1 MSKSKNIFKRLLDE
15 KPWSSSSEWFIPTH
29 VFIWILIILFALWL
43 DSIGG
48 SKEEIHYID
57 PIHNDITERMS

>member
-1 MSKSKNIFKRLLDE
+1 MSKSKNIFKRVLDE

-29 VFIWILIILFALWL
+29 VFIWFLIVLFALWL

-48 SKEEIHYID
+48 SDMPHYVD
-57 PIHNDITERMS
+57 PISNEQTERMS